1 MQKIGSTRRAQLVGT
16 YGIGSIIAI
25 EDESFMIAGL
35 DFWMTAGPFDLPEK
49 RLATKLG
56 VEGFRRPPATG
67 KSGRADVPV
76 VRFPMQY
83 SCAGECDGTLLPHRF
98 FVSAPTKNRCTACS
112 STLTPSRFVVACEAG
127 HIDDFPYFAWLH
139 QGMPDPPNFD
149 GRSGRHRMKMTSAG
163 GTASLSDI
171 TISCSCGV
179 PPRTMEG
186 AFSKNALKG
195 VRRCSGARPWL
206 GDRQECELIPRA
218 LQRGASNV
226 YFSVTESALS
236 IPPWSEGIFKV
247 LEGYFSLLDPLPDEF
262 LETYI
267 EAVPHFKGLGFSPKE
282 LADAVRARK
291 QGQSEAENAATDLRE
306 QEYTALLAGKAER
319 SREQDFVCQSAP
331 GADAV
336 EPYFSRVMQ
345 VTRLREVVAL
355 RGFTRL
361 LPLSPTPEDAARMAP
376 LSREKMSW
384 LPAVEV
390 RGEGVFFQLN
400 EARLAE
406 WEARPAVCKRAARL
420 DGAMR
425 RRFASWNQTP
435 TFTVTPRLV
444 LIHTLA
450 HALIGQWA
458 LDCGYPA
465 GSLRERLYVSDPG
478 SDKPMA
484 GFLIYT
490 ASSDAAGSLGGVCAL
505 GEGERL
511 HSSLHEAI
519 RSAAWCSADPLCLES
534 DAAGTDGL
542 NLAACHACVLLP
554 ETSCERSNTLLDRAL
569 LIGELDNGDASGA
582 DAGFFADLL

>member
-1 MQKIGSTRRAQLVGT
+1 MQKIGSTRRAQLIRT

-25 EDESFMIAGL
+25 EDESFMVAGI
-35 DFWMTAGPFDLPEK
+35 DSWATAGPLDLPEK
-49 RLATKLG
+49 RLAAKLG

-67 KSGRADVPV
+67 KGGKADVPV

-83 SCAGECDGTLLPHRF
+83 SCMGECDGLLQPHRF
-98 FVSAPTKNRCTACS
+98 FVSAPTRNKCTACTS
-112 STLTPSRFVVACEAG
+112 ALTPSRFVVACEAG
-127 HIDDFPYFAWLH
+127 HIDDFPYYAWLH
-139 QGMPDPPNFD
+139 NGMPDPPERT
-149 GRSGRHRMKMTSAG
+149 GKHRMKMTSAG

-186 AFSKNALKG
+186 AFSKTALKG
-195 VRRCSGARPWL
+195 VRRCSGLRPWL
-206 GDRQECELIPRA
+206 GDREECDLIPRA

-226 YFSVTESALS
+226 YFSVSESALS
-236 IPPWSEGIFKV
+236 IPPWSEGIFKT
-247 LEGYFSLLDPLPDEF
+247 LEGYFSLLEHIPDF
-262 LETYI
+262 VLETTI
-267 EAVPHFKGLGFSPKE
+267 ESMPHFKGLGFSPKE
-282 LADAVRARK
+282 LADAVRIRK
-291 QGQSEAENAATDLRE
+291 KGESELENAAKDLRE
-306 QEYTALLAGKAER
+306 EEYEALIAGKAER
-319 SREQDFVCQSAP
+319 SREQDFVCESAP
-331 GADAV
+331 DADLVGAH
-336 EPYFSRVMQ
+336 FSQVMQ

-361 LPLSPTPEDAARMAP
+361 LPLAPTPEDAARMAP
-376 LSREKMSW
+376 LSKEKLSW
-384 LPAVEV
+384 LPAIEV
-390 RGEGVFFQLN
+390 RGEGVFFRLN
-400 EARLAE
+400 EEKLGA
-406 WEARPAVCKRAARL
+406 WEVQPAVQKRAARL
-420 DGAMR
+420 DNAMR

-450 HALIGQWA
+450 HALIKQWA

-465 GSLRERLYVSDPG
+465 GSLRERLYVSEPE

-505 GEGERL
+505 GEGTRL
-511 HSSLHEAI
+511 ESALAEAI
-519 RSAAWCSADPLCLES
+519 NCAAWCSADPLCLES

-554 ETSCERSNTLLDRAL
+554 ETSCERSNTLLDRAFL
-569 LIGELDNGDASGA
+569 VGELDTSGA
-582 DAGFFADLL
+582 GGADVGFFSDLI